1 MFRVSLLLNT
11 LYTLPLNTRSLFSS
25 CFNVPLYFCYFSSM
39 RLLISH
45 HLSMFICHLCLVT
58 NTMPADLLLVY
69 LLSLRD
75 LMCHRN
81 TCKLHPA
88 GLLLILGP
96 PCESTLSP
104 SLPIILEHYWL
115 LICPSALPQIS
126 NVITKWTNNPLCSY
140 LVVTESNTFI

>member
-1 MFRVSLLLNT
+1 MFRVSLLLHT
-11 LYTLPLNTRSLFSS
+11 QYILPLIANIFLVLVLMCLSISAIFPSPQHVYLSLVFGHKYCAYRSTFSL
-25 CFNVPLYFCYFSSM
+25 PL
-39 RLLISH
+39 
-45 HLSMFICHLCLVT
+45 
-58 NTMPADLLLVY
+58 

-75 LMCHRN
+75 LMRHRH
-81 TCKLHPA
+81 TCKLRPA

-96 PCESTLSP
+96 PCERTLSL

-140 LVVTESNTFI
+140 LVVTASNTLFI